1 LTLLTCHSLN
11 QQDRDILKS
20 AGSKVSTHA
29 GIASG
34 IGLGLGIYTAF
45 RLRAMRLAYFRA
57 FRAIEKPVE
66 VRFADGRTGTFYRL
80 SCPCFPTS
88 ILTIFAEPIPDI
100 TAQISGPSRWGD
112 AATYFLFSIGGLFLG
127 GELGLL
133 TGTASASRT
142 ITKDPAA
149 RERIEKA
156 FKNYRIDVLKREIS
170 ALQGK
175 SRFEDFFS
183 G

>member
-1 LTLLTCHSLN
+1 VSPCSFSHSSPTILVLTC
-11 QQDRDILKS
+11 
-20 AGSKVSTHA
+20 
-29 GIASG
+29 
-34 IGLGLGIYTAF
+34 F
-45 RLRAMRLAYFRA
+45 
-57 FRAIEKPVE
+57 
-66 VRFADGRTGTFYRL
+66 
-80 SCPCFPTS
+80 
-88 ILTIFAEPIPDI
+88 FAEPIPDI

-112 AATYFLFSIGGLFLG
+112 AATYFFFSIGGLFLG

-142 ITKDPAA
+142 ITKDPAV

-175 SRFEDFFS
+175 SRFEEFFS